1 MGYSVYITRSSAQIK
16 RENFGEIRKIWIDMD
31 KNLHEEKRGWG
42 SASNERWFSWMNNWK
57 PTEDTVVST
66 LEKLGFTVGD
76 DENNDYISIDDYCSK
91 SGQEDIFFDE
101 IKEYVTGLIKWHG
114 EDGDSY
120 IWRFKDGRKR

>member
-31 KNLHEEKRGWG
+31 KNLHEEKRGMS
-42 SASNERWFSWMNNWK
+42 SASNERWFSWMNDWK
-57 PTEDTVVST
+57 STEDTVVST